1 MRHYVES
8 EADYLDAVV
17 VEERVE
23 RVAVE
28 RVASTVVLLH
38 GKGCLQSHLYV
49 EWLSEIHIP
58 WCRR

>member
-1 MRHYVES
+1 MES

-28 RVASTVVLLH
+28 RVASTVVVLH
-38 GKGCLQSHLYV
+38 GKGCLQSYLYV
-49 EWLSEIHIP
+49 Q
-58 WCRR
+58 